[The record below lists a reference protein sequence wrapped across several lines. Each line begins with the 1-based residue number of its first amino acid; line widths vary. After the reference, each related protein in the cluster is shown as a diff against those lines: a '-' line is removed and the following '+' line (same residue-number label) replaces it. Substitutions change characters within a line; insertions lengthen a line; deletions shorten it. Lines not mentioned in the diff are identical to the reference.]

1 MDGATQYA
9 LAYALTTSAGLRGV
23 LTLAVASLA
32 VHMGYLHP
40 PDAFAWLGSTAV
52 TVALVLVA
60 LLDFAGD
67 KIPAVDHA
75 LHAVN
80 ILVKPVCAAIL
91 VGGTLHPHS
100 SPELIALMA
109 LGVFNALGIHAAS
122 ATLRGTSTVAT
133 AGVANPVVSIAEDAG
148 SIGML
153 VVAFA
158 APIAGAAIALALS
171 IALVFFARKVWR
183 AFRAHSAGTVVR
195 LIPFLLCACVAI
207 SSCSGAAR
215 TAVPQVQAAAAERAS
230 GSAYTVTRIPQP
242 PVDPA
247 GYRYGCTNFILAA
260 NNVSHFIDEVTCS
273 GDGGSLTNYYL
284 YDGAY
289 VALPANFIGN
299 AINDSDVIA
308 GTIAGRTAA
317 RWKAGIVT
325 PVSTTQS
332 AGYAINN
339 AGSMV
344 GTMSPQSSPNT
355 TDATIWPPSGA
366 PIDLTP
372 GNAFSV
378 GLSINAAGSV
388 IGAAQNSATP
398 ATLDTYI
405 FRPKPLDLT
414 KLGPP
419 GSHGIS
425 SLGATING
433 YGHAAFTEVD
443 TAAGRYRSFF
453 YNGTAL
459 LSILPFGTDKAAVV
473 KGLNRTDRVVGYSCA
488 DLDQTQC
495 GPFLYDNRKS
505 VALRSLIPSSYNL
518 RFAARYGANVAIADD
533 GTILVVAAANAA
545 SGFNSQVLK
554 LTP

>member
-40 PDAFAWLGSTAV
+40 PEAFAWLGSTAV
-52 TVALVLVA
+52 TVALAAVA
-60 LLDFAGD
+60 LVDFAGD
-67 KIPAVDHA
+67 KVPAVDHA
-75 LHAVN
+75 LHAANVV
-80 ILVKPVCAAIL
+80 VKPVCAAIL

-109 LGVFNALGIHAAS
+109 LGVFNALGVHAAS
-122 ATLRGTSTVAT
+122 ATIRGTSTVTT

-153 VVAFA
+153 VIAFA
-158 APIAGAAIALALS
+158 APVAGAAIALAIS
-171 IALVFFARKVWR
+171 IALLFFARKIWR
-183 AFRAHSAGTVVR
+183 ALRARSAGTVVR
-195 LIPFLLCACVAI
+195 LIPFLLCACAAL
-207 SSCSGAAR
+207 SSCSGSR
-215 TAVPQVQAAAAERAS
+215 TTVPQNQTAESIRSS

-242 PVDPA
+242 PVNPA
-247 GYRYGCTNFILAA
+247 GYRYGCTDFILAA
-260 NNVSHFIDEVTCS
+260 NNVSHFVLEVSCS
-273 GDGGSLTNYYL
+273 GDTGSQTNYYL
-284 YDGAY
+284 YSGAY

-308 GTIAGRTAA
+308 GTIDGKTAA
-317 RWKAGIVT
+317 RWTAGTLT

-332 AGYAINN
+332 AAYAIDN
-339 AGSMV
+339 AGSIA
-344 GTMSPQSSPNT
+344 GTMSPQSSPST
-355 TDATIWPPSGA
+355 TDATVWPPAGV
-366 PIDLTP
+366 PVNLTP

-378 GLSINAAGSV
+378 GLSINDAGSV
-388 IGAAQNSATP
+388 LGVEQNATVP

-405 FRPKPLDLT
+405 FRAKPLDLT
-414 KLGPP
+414 KLGPSA
-419 GSHGIS
+419 SHGIS
-425 SLGATING
+425 SLGAAING

-443 TAAGRYRSFF
+443 SAAGRYRSFF

-473 KGLNRTDRVVGYSCA
+473 KSMNRSDRVVGYSCV
-488 DLDQTQC
+488 DFGQTQC
-495 GPFLYDNRKS
+495 GPFLYDNRKTL
-505 VALRSLIPSSYNL
+505 ALRSLIPSSYNL
-518 RFAARYGANVAIADD
+518 RFPARYGANIAIAND
-533 GTILVVAAANAA
+533 GTILVVGAADAA